1 MDPNAVMRRISEALD
16 DDDQEEAREA
26 RATLR
31 GWLGAG
37 GFEPDWKRYPAAT
50 KFVRANRSPRTSN
63 NGADADD
70 AEQEAI
76 DERER
81 NAGTG
86 HQRHPGP
93 STPISD
99 RMAADS
105 PNQHRLIAQW
115 QDAQG
120 RPLEEYAYNLVD
132 LSERLRG
139 AGYSGPMLIAY
150 DTDDRR
156 IVGWVNHETWSRR

>member
-63 NGADADD
+63 NGADADA
-70 AEQEAI
+70 AEQDAI
-76 DERER
+76 NERKR

-86 HQRHPGP
+86 
-93 STPISD
+93 
-99 RMAADS
+99 ADS
-105 PNQHRLIAQW
+105 PRTIAW
-115 QDAQG
+115 ALAEIWGDLTG
-120 RPLEEYAYNLVD
+120 RQVSDVLKALETNDYDEIRSIASQFKRAGHAGLYGNGAEAFVL
-132 LSERLRG
+132 LEREARN
-139 AGYSGPMLIAY
+139 A
-150 DTDDRR
+150 
-156 IVGWVNHETWSRR
+156 